1 MPNNFGS
8 GLKGLRTHEY
18 VSQPIVDT
26 VDWTTKGAVTPVKN
40 QEQCGSFSTT
50 DSLEGACFVAAG
62 NLLLLSEHR
71 RVGCDTVDS
80 GGLMDNGLAF
90 VENNAVSTGK
100 VAPQHGH
107 LQGFEL
113 HSAGFIATGNMPLLT
128 ATRSIGLMCSW
139 TTLSLSPRKR
149 YGVSYIF

>member
-1 MPNNFGS
+1 M
-8 GLKGLRTHEY
+8 
-18 VSQPIVDT
+18 
-26 VDWTTKGAVTPVKN
+26 TPVKN

-90 VENNAVSTGK
+90 VENNAMSTGK

-113 HSAGFIATGNMPLLT
+113 HSAGFIATGNMPLLSEQSVDCDT
-128 ATRSIGLMCSW
+128 VDWLGVFMDNAFAFTEKTLRSQLHFLRKTRSGKAECEATW
-139 TTLSLSPRKR
+139 C
-149 YGVSYIF
+149 G